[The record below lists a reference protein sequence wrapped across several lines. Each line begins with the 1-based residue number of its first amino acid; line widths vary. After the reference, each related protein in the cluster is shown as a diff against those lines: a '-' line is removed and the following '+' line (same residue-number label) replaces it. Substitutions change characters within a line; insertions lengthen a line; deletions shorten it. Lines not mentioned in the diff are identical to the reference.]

1 MCPEN
6 IDIYIS
12 SDQNLRASGLGGLL
26 LKKGKQA
33 VGGGAGNDFKYARL
47 TQLAKSRKQIAFAL
61 LDKETPAFRKDLEI
75 KIREFSKFWMIK
87 IPFLLALY

>member
-12 SDQNLRASGLGGLL
+12 SDQNLRARGLRRLL
-26 LKKGKQA
+26 LKNGKQA
-33 VGGGAGNDFKYARL
+33 VGGGAGNDFKYACL
-47 TQLAKSRKQIAFAL
+47 TQLAKSGKQIAFAL

-75 KIREFSKFWMIK
+75 KVGEFSKFWMMT